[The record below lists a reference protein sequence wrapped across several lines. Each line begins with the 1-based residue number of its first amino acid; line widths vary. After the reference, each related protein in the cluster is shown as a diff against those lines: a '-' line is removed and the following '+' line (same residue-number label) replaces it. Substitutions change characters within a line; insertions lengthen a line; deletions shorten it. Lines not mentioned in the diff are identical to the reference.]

1 MAPGEE
7 ISCDFMSFG
16 AQSILVIKDRMSG
29 FIAAKLTKDK
39 STKEAIDALK
49 TWFYS
54 YGFASVVRSDGGP
67 SFRESFSE
75 ELDKMGVKHILSSS
89 YNPQSNGGAE
99 RVVRSLREVL
109 EKRGQRRTTQSE
121 LSEITFKVNYITQP
135 SGRGSAAERFLKR
148 KPKSLLPGS
157 MEAHI
162 DHQEMVKKRYQH

>member
-7 ISCDFMSFG
+7 ISCEYMSFG
-16 AQSILVIKDRMSG
+16 AQSILVMKDRMSG

-39 STKEAIDALK
+39 SPREAIDALK

-54 YGFASVVRSDGGP
+54 YGFSSVVRSDGGP

-99 RVVRSLREVL
+99 RVVRSLHEVL
-109 EKRGQRRTTQSE
+109 EKRGQRRNS
-121 LSEITFKVNYITQP
+121 
-135 SGRGSAAERFLKR
+135 
-148 KPKSLLPGS
+148 
-157 MEAHI
+157 
-162 DHQEMVKKRYQH
+162 